1 MRVLKLSRLG
11 YLLLILVPLI
21 VLLALGYWVFR
32 GRRGDNGR
40 SARVLDWIRN
50 PAAHPEWAVQGG
62 QRCGDAPFVMPTSGY
77 IGFLWDDSFRVGHRH
92 QGIDIFGGA
101 DVNVTPV
108 YAAYPGYLT
117 RKLDWKSSV
126 IVRIPQDPL
135 QPERQVWAYYT
146 HMASSNGESYIAP
159 TYPPGIQ
166 EIYVEEGA
174 LLGFQGNYSGTP
186 GNPVGVHLHFSIVKD
201 DGSGHFLNELEI
213 ENTLDPSPYLG
224 LPLNA
229 GTNQGQIPVCGSQAQ
244 SS

>member
-135 QPERQVWAYYT
+135 QPGRQVWAYYT

>member
-135 QPERQVWAYYT
+135 QPGRQVWAYYT
-146 HMASSNGESYIAP
+146 HMASPNGESYIAP

-166 EIYVEEGA
+166 EVYVEEGA

-229 GTNQGQIPVCGSQAQ
+229 GTNQGQIPVCGGQAQ

>member
-21 VLLALGYWVFR
+21 VLLVLGYWVFR

-135 QPERQVWAYYT
+135 QPGRQVWAYYT
-146 HMASSNGESYIAP
+146 HMASPNGESYIAP

-166 EIYVEEGA
+166 EVYVEEGA

>member
-1 MRVLKLSRLG
+1 MKVLKTSRLG
-11 YLLLILVPLI
+11 HLLLILVPLI

-32 GRRGDNGR
+32 LMRGDNGR
-40 SARVLDWIRN
+40 SLRVLDWIRN
-50 PAAHPEWAVQGG
+50 PASHPEWVVQGG
-62 QRCGDAPFVMPTSGY
+62 QRCGDAPFVIPTDGY
-77 IGFLWDDSFRVGHRH
+77 IGFLWGDSFRIGHRH

-146 HMASSNGESYIAP
+146 HMASPNGESYISP
-159 TYPPGIQ
+159 IYPPGIQ
-166 EIYVEEGA
+166 EVYVEEGA
-174 LLGFQGNYSGTP
+174 LLGFQGNYSGAP

-229 GTNQGQIPVCGSQAQ
+229 STNQGRIPVCPGQAR

>member
-146 HMASSNGESYIAP
+146 HMASPNGESYIAP

-166 EIYVEEGA
+166 EVYVEEGA

-229 GTNQGQIPVCGSQAQ
+229 GTNQGQIPVCGGQAQ

>member
-135 QPERQVWAYYT
+135 QPGRQVWAYYT

-166 EIYVEEGA
+166 EVYVEEGA

>member
-1 MRVLKLSRLG
+1 MRALKLSRLG

-135 QPERQVWAYYT
+135 QPGRQVWAYYT
-146 HMASSNGESYIAP
+146 HMASPNGESYIAP

-166 EIYVEEGA
+166 EVYVEEGA

-229 GTNQGQIPVCGSQAQ
+229 GTNQGHIPVCEGQAQ